1 MASPFHAP
9 IYLGLIGEGS
19 VPRRTSEEP
28 RKLAS
33 LNLLLMFAIHK
44 AGSIT
49 DKCYCA

>member
-9 IYLGLIGEGS
+9 IYLGLIGEGN

-28 RKLAS
+28 RKPAS

-44 AGSIT
+44 AGIT
-49 DKCYCA
+49 DKCCCA